1 MPKPPTAVPAR
12 ELATVAGAP
21 VRLPDPDRLTHL
33 QLRRF
38 AGCPVCNLH
47 LRSVQRRHAEIEAAG
62 IREVVVFHSPAN
74 ELAQYTADLP
84 FPLVADPDKRLYAE
98 FGVESAMRALLH
110 PAAWLPT
117 LRGVA
122 RSGWAVLRGRERR
135 PPLLRP
141 SGGSFGLP
149 GDFLIAPDGRIL
161 AAKYGEHAYDQWSVD
176 ELLEIAA
183 TVRRGAPVT

>member
-1 MPKPPTAVPAR
+1 MPKPPTVVRAR
-12 ELATVAGAP
+12 ELAAVAGAP
-21 VRLPDPDRLTHL
+21 IRFPDPDRLTHL

-47 LRSVQRRHAEIEAAG
+47 LRSVMRRHAEIEAAG
-62 IREVVVFHSPAN
+62 IREVVVFHSPAS
-74 ELAQYTADLP
+74 ELAEYVGDLP

-98 FGVESAMRALLH
+98 FGVESAKRAMLH
-110 PAAWLPT
+110 PAAWLPI

-122 RSGWAVLRGRERR
+122 RSTWAVLRRRERR
-135 PPLLRP
+135 PAFLRP
-141 SGGSFGLP
+141 SGGRYGLP

-161 AAKYGEHAYDQWSVD
+161 AAKYGEHAYDQWSVE

-183 TVRRGAPVT
+183 TVRLAIPVS